1 MDFARVVKGV
11 FILLTLALGIGDLL
25 SLLPEWLDLF
35 GDALA
40 YLMLS
45 MLWYELNIPAI
56 LFGTTSKKMNL
67 AILTILYILAVKHVV
82 FTATTFE
89 TGRLVL
95 VEVGSTFGLVDP
107 GDVLEYAS
115 PTKYFEPMKVIGKIL
130 DEERG
135 KVIIK
140 YNLNSK
146 YPRATG
152 VTLVGLFDDQNGTLV
167 LTQTPV
173 VQLEYLDE
181 ETGEEVVKSAE
192 FVVSGTV
199 KCANYTF
206 ENQFKMIPLAPVTV
220 SLHMREEVDWQVVV
234 GEAHK
239 DVVVGVSSTLDE
251 WSMAIGFLLLAI
263 YSATAAWAVDFT
275 GSSFAYSFFVLVTSK
290 LTVLHSFD
298 VAVFWQLL
306 SADFRSEPTHRLLA
320 FLLVRFIAVYYALLG
335 FFMFVF
341 DTVTQWLVVS
351 IDKSLYVVAFLYA
364 LSYFRSLD
372 IAAANK
378 FGAMDEQFV
387 ILLASLFTRSR
398 LVYLGLSALLI
409 THVIADAGYFIL
421 PSLFG
426 GMETRMVNI
435 DPTIWAQRHRPP
447 IELLTKDIAGL
458 QGPGVAMTVAVY
470 VLDTIALLFLMAM
483 PVAVFVLMASKE
495 MGGNPVWKHW
505 FVTRLLLALFLS
517 SAVAHFMAPWSSM
530 GMLHEGYETYTILG
544 QSWELPTIGNVGGV
558 DFQTQ
563 PLGSSADLF
572 PVILGLSTVIL
583 LTVLALWSYTSL
595 RNLMLTGSFILSML
609 FFSQYIFI
617 FSACMILY
625 FSQLIVG
632 NINLALVKM
641 FGDFMIVTVAFYLV
655 SYLMF
660 IFRSGE
666 WFAATALDISEEEV
680 RGFLAIVTVGV
691 VLFMAAVIM
700 RQGNDGIL
708 AAVTAFMV
716 HAALA
721 WGLKR
726 RMDMAVTSSAPQP
739 SPTAAQ
745 SMQAPVQGPVQ
756 QPQQAWNRPPG
767 PS

>member
-1 MDFARVVKGV
+1 MDIAQVVKGV

-67 AILTILYILAVKHVV
+67 AILAILYILAVKHVV

-95 VEVGSTFGLVDP
+95 VEVGTALNLVDP
-107 GDVLEYAS
+107 GDVMEYAS
-115 PTKYFEPMKVIGKIL
+115 PTKYFAPMKVMGKIL

-135 KVIIK
+135 KVVIK
-140 YNLNSK
+140 YNLINE

-199 KCANYTF
+199 KCANYSF
-206 ENQFKMIPLAPVTV
+206 ENQFKMIPRAPVTV
-220 SLHMREEVDWQVVV
+220 SLHMREEVDWQVAASA
-234 GEAHK
+234 AHK
-239 DVVVGVSSTLDE
+239 DLVSGVSTTLDE
-251 WSMAIGFLLLAI
+251 WSMALGFLLLAI
-263 YSATAAWAVDFT
+263 YSAIAAWAVDFT
-275 GSSFAYSFFVLVTSK
+275 GSSFSYSFFVLITSK
-290 LTVLHSFD
+290 LTVLRSFD
-298 VAVFWQLL
+298 VATFWQLL
-306 SADFRSEPTHRLLA
+306 STDFRSEPGHRLLA
-320 FLLVRFIAVYYALLG
+320 FLLVRFIAVYYAMLG

-378 FGAMDEQFV
+378 FEAMDEQFV
-387 ILLASLFTRSR
+387 ILLASLFTKSR
-398 LVYLGLSALLI
+398 LVYLGLAALLI

-435 DPTIWAQRHRPP
+435 DPALWAQRHRPP
-447 IELLTKDIAGL
+447 IELLTKDIEGL
-458 QGPGVAMTVAVY
+458 QGIGIAMTVGVY

-505 FVTRLLLALFLS
+505 LVTRLLLALFLS

-544 QSWELPTIGNVGGV
+544 QSIDLPTIGNVGGV

-563 PLGSSADLF
+563 PLGSSANLF
-572 PVILGLSTVIL
+572 PAILGLSAVIL
-583 LTVLALWSYTSL
+583 LTVLALWSYTTL
-595 RNLMLTGSFILSML
+595 RNLILTGSFILSML

-617 FSACMILY
+617 FSACMTLY

-641 FGDFMIVTVAFYLV
+641 FGDFMIVTVTFYLV
-655 SYLMF
+655 SYLAF

-666 WFAATALDISEEEV
+666 WFAITALDISQEEV
-680 RGFLAIVTVGV
+680 KTFLAIVTMGV
-691 VLFMAAVIM
+691 VLFMVAIVM
-700 RQGNDGIL
+700 KQGNDGIL
-708 AAVTAFMV
+708 TAATALLV
-716 HAALA
+716 HLALA
-721 WGLKR
+721 WGLKT
-726 RMDMAVTSSAPQP
+726 RMDIAMAASAPQP
-739 SPTAAQ
+739 APTSAPP
-745 SMQAPVQGPVQ
+745 MQAPVQGSVQ
-756 QPQQAWNRPPG
+756 QSQQAWNRPPG
-767 PS
+767 P